1 MSQVRSGCVAGAER
15 LVAGAERL
23 VAGAE
28 RLVAGAERLV
38 DSCSAC
44 IFGTLQAQLQEGGP
58 SMFSLRHATGTQKM
72 VMTALMMCLTLVSTV
87 MFRIPVPMTQGY
99 VHLGD
104 AMIFI
109 GIAVLG
115 RHYGTVAAALGSA
128 MADVLGGFAFWAPW
142 TLVIKLA
149 MAYLTG
155 TLLLRHG
162 NGKMQEILAMAAG
175 GSVMCLG
182 YLIAERVMYGTW
194 AAALLGLPWNIG
206 QATVGIVVS
215 IIVTSHLASTER
227 DN

>member
-1 MSQVRSGCVAGAER
+1 
-15 LVAGAERL
+15 
-23 VAGAE
+23 
-28 RLVAGAERLV
+28 
-38 DSCSAC
+38 
-44 IFGTLQAQLQEGGP
+44 
-58 SMFSLRHATGTQKM
+58 MFSLRHATGTQKL
-72 VMTALMMCLTLVSTV
+72 VMTALMMCLILVSTV
-87 MFRIPVPMTQGY
+87 LFRIPVPMTQGY

-162 NGKMQEILAMAAG
+162 NGSGAGKHNGNASANSGKMQEILAMAAG

-194 AAALLGLPWNIG
+194 AAALLGVPWNIG
-206 QATVGIVVS
+206 QAAVGIVVS
-215 IIVTSHLASTER
+215 MIVTSHLTSIES
-227 DN
+227 NN

>member
-1 MSQVRSGCVAGAER
+1 MLKIGCAAGAER
-15 LVAGAERL
+15 LAAGVDRL
-23 VAGAE
+23 A
-28 RLVAGAERLV
+28 
-38 DSCSAC
+38 DSYPAC

-58 SMFSLRHATGTQKM
+58 SMLSLRHATVTQKL
-72 VMTALMMCLTLVSTV
+72 VMTALMMCLIMVSTV
-87 MFRIPVPMTQGY
+87 LFRIPVPMTQGY

-115 RHYGTVAAALGSA
+115 RHYGSCAAALGSA

-142 TLVIKLA
+142 TLIIKLA

-155 TLLLRHG
+155 TLLSKHG
-162 NGKMQEILAMAAG
+162 NDKAHEILAMASG
-175 GSVMCLG
+175 GAVMCLG

-194 AAALLGLPWNIG
+194 AAALIGLPWNIG

-215 IIVTSHLASTER
+215 IIVTSQLAGVLVRE
-227 DN
+227 